1 MRNTGYRITIMLT
14 FAWAVLLPFL
24 WMFRISVDFNLSAN
38 TAFLAYRPELIAVA
52 PSAVLLIGAWCLR
65 SWAVPGLFV
74 GAFGLALLKATLGG
88 APTDAWKLGG
98 FLFICLALRL
108 SFLLKSGTTERS
120 LEG

>member
-1 MRNTGYRITIMLT
+1 MLT